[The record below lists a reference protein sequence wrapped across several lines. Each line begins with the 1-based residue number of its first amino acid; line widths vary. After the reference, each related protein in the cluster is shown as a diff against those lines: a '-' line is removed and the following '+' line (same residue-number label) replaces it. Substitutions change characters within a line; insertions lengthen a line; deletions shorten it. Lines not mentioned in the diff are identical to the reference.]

1 MVTDII
7 TPKPTT
13 PWGSLFSCCRPST
26 SPSPSPDDGID
37 DEEED
42 ECSCSKNNNKSLTF
56 DTETPDTSRDS
67 ISRDT
72 SEMSF
77 TAAQLLKEKDYVI
90 ESLRK
95 QISEYSPYKKIKRGE
110 EEETKEFYML
120 ELEILLAEVSSLQ
133 LDLKLGR
140 KTIDDMK
147 QEKERMESVLKL
159 LEGSHSEVESLQ
171 KELDTVR
178 KSLAGIIN
186 QRDELV
192 AEKDLMKK
200 EVDTIT
206 AQKESMEHDMMA
218 LQTEVT
224 EITTANTNLK
234 AHNNTISNEMNEL
247 LAENSHLKHKIE
259 ALKKMVESKDKEIT
273 NLKKEL
279 EDVMSRLFDD
289 TTKWGDG
296 QPLVENGNLKQ
307 QNDTL
312 QGNVIQ
318 LSTERDEALATMS
331 DKPASAT
338 TSKDDE
344 IAKLQ
349 NQLKLLHAQLDK
361 AEEDTRQLT
370 KKLELHQRHIKRA
383 DDSVEELSLQ
393 NVEMDR
399 LVEEKTTMLDK
410 MIEQQDH
417 SAEIEK
423 QVQYLT
429 TQIEAAN
436 YKCTSLGIELN
447 DANKS
452 ANLMQEKLTSKIKYL
467 EIELINQRR
476 TLLPKVTEVEHLEKE
491 LRSVQKSLQ
500 EATK

>member
-1 MVTDII
+1 MVAEII

-13 PWGSLFSCCRPST
+13 SWGSLFSCCRPST
-26 SPSPSPDDGID
+26 SPSPDDGID
-37 DEEED
+37 VKED
-42 ECSCSKNNNKSLTF
+42 VQSCSNNNDKSLTF

-67 ISRDT
+67 SRDT
-72 SEMSF
+72 SEISF
-77 TAAQLLKEKDYVI
+77 AAQLLKEKDYVI

-147 QEKERMESVLKL
+147 QEKERMESVLKS
-159 LEGSHSEVESLQ
+159 LEGSHLEVENLQ

-178 KSLAGIIN
+178 TSLADII
-186 QRDELV
+186 QKRDGLV

-200 EVDTIT
+200 EVDTII
-206 AQKESMEHDMMA
+206 AQKESMEHIMKA

-224 EITTANTNLK
+224 EITTANMNVQ

-247 LAENSHLKHKIE
+247 LDENNHLKHKIE
-259 ALKKMVESKDKEIT
+259 ALESKMKEVVKSKDKEIA

-279 EDVMSRLFDD
+279 EDVRSCLFDD
-289 TTKWGDG
+289 TTTWGDG
-296 QPLVENGNLKQ
+296 QPLVENDNLQ
-307 QNDTL
+307 QQIETL
-312 QGNVIQ
+312 QGNMNQ
-318 LSTERDEALATMS
+318 LSAEGA
-331 DKPASAT
+331 
-338 TSKDDE
+338 SKDDE

-361 AEEDTRQLT
+361 AEGDTKQLT

-393 NVEMDR
+393 LDNANVEMDR
-399 LVEEKTTMLDK
+399 LVEEKTAMLDK
-410 MIEQQDH
+410 IIEQQDH
-417 SAEIEK
+417 SEEMEK
-423 QVQYLT
+423 QVIALT

-436 YKCTSLGIELN
+436 YKCISLGIELN
-447 DANKS
+447 DAKES
-452 ANLMQEKLTSKIKYL
+452 ANLMQDQLTSKIRSL
-467 EIELINQRR
+467 EIELHNQRR
-476 TLLPKVTEVEHLEKE
+476 TLLPKVTEVENLEKE